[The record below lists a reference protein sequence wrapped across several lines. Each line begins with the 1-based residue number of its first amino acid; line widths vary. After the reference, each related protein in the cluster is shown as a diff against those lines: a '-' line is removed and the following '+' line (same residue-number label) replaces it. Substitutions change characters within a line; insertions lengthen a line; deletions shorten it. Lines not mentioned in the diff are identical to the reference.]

1 MLNDTQDDELIRRAA
16 ARYSVP
22 PNVVSQL
29 LALAPKFENINIY
42 GMKAELSRAVE
53 SILDKADPA
62 KDGGA
67 KG

>member
-1 MLNDTQDDELIRRAA
+1 MPGDTQDDELIRQAA
-16 ARYSVP
+16 GRHSVP
-22 PNVVSQL
+22 PDVISQL
-29 LALAPKFENINIY
+29 LALAPGFENINIY

-53 SILDKADPA
+53 GILDKASPQ